1 MIYQSLC
8 LKHNA
13 RGNVISKVHGAT
25 EPYTFSKLD
34 GDLYLDDNGKQVPAY
49 YGCAKTIYSA

>member
-1 MIYQSLC
+1 VNMIYQSLC

-34 GDLYLDDNGKQVPAY
+34 GDLYLDDNGK
-49 YGCAKTIYSA
+49 